1 MLYEESME
9 LTVTR
14 REIEGIPGYRDY
26 CDVIRDGDFYLN
38 AVLES
43 MEYKAE
49 NGEMKQ
55 PLIFHE
61 KNSEIDTSYYVDEAM
76 KTNAL
81 TVFVSTGKMENGSE
95 FVAKVED
102 YPKGFVDSVDDSYP
116 VKFKKYDDLCTSE
129 DLIKL
134 TLKICNSDKNSLE
147 KDKSLAFDGFKRFKE
162 RKMPFSK
169 NLVVIDHKVLGKS
182 EGFPEQCFERISQV
196 AKWKEEG
203 KLGNIENISYVF
215 APMNGER
222 IEISLK
228 NPENL
233 PSGDKEFYEKTI
245 LDAFPV
251 RKNVILDKVL
261 YNSIMSADEYKAE
274 KEGKLNLNML
284 SGRTTQFLS
293 NLANDWDEEL
303 SGVHLIQLNKVL
315 CHGKA
320 DIKVMVDPK
329 LLPAEK
335 CKYYALDNGG
345 WIRREKS
352 RFFQRNGVKIEMFT
366 LQTQKEYE
374 LDMEILKGRKQDIVV
389 EENKSKNREKK
400 M

>member
-26 CDVIRDGDFYLN
+26 RDVIRDGDFYLN

-95 FVAKVED
+95 FAAKVED
-102 YPKGFVDSVDDSYP
+102 YPKGFVDSADDSYP

-162 RKMPFSK
+162 
-169 NLVVIDHKVLGKS
+169 
-182 EGFPEQCFERISQV
+182 
-196 AKWKEEG
+196 
-203 KLGNIENISYVF
+203 
-215 APMNGER
+215 
-222 IEISLK
+222 
-228 NPENL
+228 
-233 PSGDKEFYEKTI
+233 
-245 LDAFPV
+245 
-251 RKNVILDKVL
+251 
-261 YNSIMSADEYKAE
+261 
-274 KEGKLNLNML
+274 
-284 SGRTTQFLS
+284 
-293 NLANDWDEEL
+293 
-303 SGVHLIQLNKVL
+303 
-315 CHGKA
+315 
-320 DIKVMVDPK
+320 
-329 LLPAEK
+329 
-335 CKYYALDNGG
+335 
-345 WIRREKS
+345 
-352 RFFQRNGVKIEMFT
+352 
-366 LQTQKEYE
+366 
-374 LDMEILKGRKQDIVV
+374 
-389 EENKSKNREKK
+389 
-400 M
+400 